1 MPCLLGRLIRTD
13 ESTTLVVQVD
23 PNTLEQLRAEARDE
37 GVPIGDLIRAAID
50 DYLGKREA
58 GQL

>member
-1 MPCLLGRLIRTD
+1 
-13 ESTTLVVQVD
+13 VQVD